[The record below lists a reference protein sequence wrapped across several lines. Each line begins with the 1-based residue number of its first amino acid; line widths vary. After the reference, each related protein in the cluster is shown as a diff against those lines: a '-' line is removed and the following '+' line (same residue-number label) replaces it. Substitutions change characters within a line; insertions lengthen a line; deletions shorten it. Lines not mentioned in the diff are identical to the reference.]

1 MPNFRTWIEI
11 NEQALVSNVN
21 TLRSLLNRECRF
33 NAVVK
38 ANAYGH
44 GLEKVVSV
52 LRRSGIDAFA
62 VDNVNEALIVRQ
74 MMSEA
79 LILVLGY
86 TLDSQLEEAV
96 TANLHLTVYDSLR
109 INRLEEIASKK
120 STKAHV
126 HLKIETGTSRQGV
139 LISDLPK
146 IIFALQNSPHV
157 SIDGIST
164 HFANIEDTK
173 DSSYASQQ
181 LETFQTACEIINQAN
196 LSPTLIHC
204 ASSAATILY
213 PDTHGTMVRN
223 GIATYGLWPS
233 EGVELATHKHQLG
246 CSLTP
251 VLSWKTRIAQVK
263 SLPAGTPI
271 SYGLTERLK
280 RNSRVAILPVGYSDG
295 YDRRLSSV
303 GETIVGGQRCKVLGR
318 VCMNMMIIDVS
329 NVPKVEREQ
338 EVILI
343 GRSGRHEIS
352 AEYLADLSQTI
363 NYEIVSRINPTLPRI
378 LV

>member
-21 TLRSLLNRECRF
+21 ALRSLLDRECRF
-33 NAVVK
+33 CAVVK

-44 GLEKVVSV
+44 DLEKVVSV
-52 LRRSGIDAFA
+52 LRRAGVDAFA
-62 VDNVNEALIVRQ
+62 VDNVDEALKVRQ
-74 MMSEA
+74 MMSNA

-86 TLDSQLEEAV
+86 PLESQLEEAIA
-96 TANLHLTVYDSLR
+96 ANLHLTVYDTQR
-109 INRLEEIASKK
+109 IARLEEIAAKQ
-120 STKAHV
+120 STTAHL
-126 HLKIETGTSRQGV
+126 HLKIETGTSRQGI
-139 LISDLPK
+139 LIDELPK
-146 IIFALQNSPHV
+146 IIFALQNTQH
-157 SIDGIST
+157 ITLEGIST
-164 HFANIEDTK
+164 HFANIEDTD

-181 LETFQTACEIINQAN
+181 LEIFQTACQTIGQAGF
-196 LSPTLIHC
+196 SPPIVHC
-204 ASSAATILY
+204 ASSAATIMY
-213 PDTHGTMVRN
+213 PDTHGTMVRS

-233 EGVELATHKHQLG
+233 EGVELATRKHQLG

-271 SYGLTERLK
+271 SYGLTETLK

-295 YDRRLSSV
+295 YDRGLSSV

-318 VCMNMMIIDVS
+318 VCMNMIIVDVS
-329 NVPKVEREQ
+329 SVPKVEREQ
-338 EVILI
+338 EVILL
-343 GRSGRHEIS
+343 GRSGRHEVS
-352 AEYLADLSQTI
+352 AEGMAKLAQTI
-363 NYEIVSRINPTLPRI
+363 NYEIVARINPLLPRV